1 MKHYQALD
9 SFTDIKVL
17 SDPRRMAVVRL
28 LMRAPATLS
37 QLGEQ
42 LGMSAARVRHHLKL
56 LEAAGLVE
64 LDHTLPAGGF
74 TEKYYRASAQ
84 AYFIQRVILPHP
96 AQDGTIFIIGSHDP
110 ALELL
115 ADGLSTGLHHPELRA
130 IPVGSLDGLVALRQS
145 LCQITGCHLFE
156 PESGTYNASY
166 VRHFFPGQPMEIFT
180 LAYRQQGLLIRAGN
194 PRQIAGLGDLA
205 REDITFINRRPGS
218 GTRLWLDW
226 QILEQ
231 GLDSS
236 VINGWLR
243 EVNTHAA
250 VAQAV
255 LSGEADYGLAVAA
268 AARSSGLDFIPLF
281 EERFDLVLTK
291 PTLEDPLIG
300 QLLDSICS
308 APIRRRISSLAGYRT
323 TDTGAH
329 VQVI

>member
-1 MKHYQALD
+1 MKNFQELD
-9 SFTDIKVL
+9 SFSDIKVL
-17 SDPRRMAVVRL
+17 SDPRRMAVVRR

-42 LGMSAARVRHHLKL
+42 LEMSAARVRHHLKL
-56 LEAAGLVE
+56 LEAAGMVE

-115 ADGLSTGLHHPELRA
+115 AAGMNPSPHLPELRA
-130 IPVGSLDGLVALRQS
+130 IPVGSLDGLVALRQG

-166 VRHFFPGQPMEIFT
+166 VRHFFPGQPMEIIT
-180 LAYRQQGLLIRAGN
+180 LAYRQQGLLVPAGN

-205 REDITFINRRPGS
+205 REDLTFVNRRPGS

-226 QILEQ
+226 QIHVQ
-231 GLDSS
+231 GLDPSA
-236 VINGWLR
+236 IHGWIR

-250 VAQAV
+250 VAQAI

-268 AARSSGLDFIPLF
+268 VAHSSGLDFIPLF
-281 EERFDLVLTK
+281 EERFDLVLAK
-291 PTLEDPLIG
+291 QTLADPLIA

-308 APIRRRISSLAGYRT
+308 ARIRSRIASLAGYRT
-323 TDTGAH
+323 TDTGMQNH
-329 VQVI
+329 VV